1 MARSVRALEFD
12 PEAHC
17 GRRNWLLEVVPWPPY
32 MHCDMILIPSFF
44 WLEDYLT
51 AVVVG
56 LGLSL
61 KAMGGEATWSS
72 RTQSLAEVA
81 DRLHIARQV
90 QSVPWDCLQGC
101 TKVSLTLTWTD
112 SAAGIGHV
120 LCEFRWPFLHH
131 LQHVILCEKA
141 WLWVSKFQSIVKVD
155 PFLGLEL
162 A

>member
-1 MARSVRALEFD
+1 
-12 PEAHC
+12 
-17 GRRNWLLEVVPWPPY
+17 

-44 WLEDYLT
+44 WLEDYPT

-56 LGLSL
+56 LGVSL

-81 DRLHIARQV
+81 DRLHIAHQV

-101 TKVSLTLTWTD
+101 TKVSLALTWTD

-120 LCEFRWPFLHH
+120 LCEFR
-131 LQHVILCEKA
+131 
-141 WLWVSKFQSIVKVD
+141 
-155 PFLGLEL
+155 
-162 A
+162 